1 MTATETCL
9 TTYEWLNL
17 VFWHAAIRKFIPVWM
32 DETKVVYATRSNGNY
47 EIALVNPDGTG
58 HQQITSNTTDDVNPV
73 WSPNGQKI
81 AFQSYRDG
89 QAEIYVMNAD
99 GSGVTRLTNDPE
111 YDGMPTW
118 SPDGQKIAFTS
129 RRTGS
134 YRIYTMNAN
143 GSNLVQRS
151 TKPYSQSPAWSPDG
165 SLIAFSA
172 DGNNDGW
179 LETWATVAAST
190 SESQWSTR
198 VVRSITSC
206 VVGRRMANR

>member
-1 MTATETCL
+1 MP
-9 TTYEWLNL
+9 
-17 VFWHAAIRKFIPVWM
+17 H
-32 DETKVVYATRSNGNY
+32 G
-47 EIALVNPDGTG
+47 LVNPDGTG

-165 SLIAFSA
+165 SLLVRMGIMMA
-172 DGNNDGW
+172 GW
-179 LETWATVAAST
+179 KRGQLWPPLPQRANGAH
-190 SESQWSTR
+190 R